1 MACWKTFMIWYQS
14 IEQFL
19 VLLLACWHVLLILH
33 RRCWHVW
40 PPVLRSRRDWCYCTW
55 HLGDF
60 PFTTFYSPLIDI
72 CYWKLIA
79 TMMMMAMMVMVMTMM
94 MAMVMMMMRFILPR
108 QCSDDHLSRA
118 DKVQYKSCE
127 WSNLW
132 SQPDIK
138 RLPIRNFCI
147 AGKNVFFFFWET
159 ALFSVIFFIWHPSAL
174 ADHFVTSLS
183 SLCHHSAAPSLLQN
197 LPEVPLG

>member
-1 MACWKTFMIWYQS
+1 M
-14 IEQFL
+14 
-19 VLLLACWHVLLILH
+19 LLLACWHVLLILH

-94 MAMVMMMMRFILPR
+94 MMRFILSR

-147 AGKNVFFFFWET
+147 AGKNVFFFFWER